1 MNKQAQP
8 SAQEPD
14 RTSDAPKPRL
24 TMTLLRE
31 TTYPIPDWD
40 EVAARLWRM
49 EPDPRRVEA
58 QPTYAVEMR
67 GQGLARTYCI
77 GQNAARAEE
86 IFELLTRHT
95 VTPCALLDVLEEL
108 LEEDVTSV

>member
-1 MNKQAQP
+1 MNKQAP
-8 SAQEPD
+8 SPAQAPD
-14 RTSDAPKPRL
+14 TPKL

-31 TTYPIPDWD
+31 TAYPIPDWD

-49 EPDPRRVEA
+49 EPDPRRIEA

-67 GQGLARTYCI
+67 GQGLARMYRV
-77 GQNAARAEE
+77 GQDAARAEE
-86 IFELLTRHT
+86 IFELLVRHT

-108 LEEDVTSV
+108 IEEDVTPV

>member
-1 MNKQAQP
+1 MNRQTPP
-8 SAQEPD
+8 SKEAPD
-14 RTSDAPKPRL
+14 PISATSKPKL

-31 TTYPIPDWD
+31 TAYPIPDWD

-77 GQNAARAEE
+77 GQDASRAEE

-108 LEEDVTSV
+108 MEEDVTSV